1 MSSSFN
7 SEGLEVNPNPSGAL
21 GGPPE
26 EVAPMPPP
34 EPCTPSKVSRGR
46 TRRRERVQLAAEEA
60 IDRWQKFAG
69 STDPV
74 QRPLPRP
81 WRLTYKGGGRGEGI
95 ESAILPRW
103 QEVPFEA
110 KFFQAAARLRLWI
123 FGGFWFAF
131 GVISLWF
138 SRRNTQEN
146 RAVLLRETFLKLG
159 TTFIK
164 FGQQLS
170 MRRDLMPQAYT
181 DELTKLLDKV
191 DLPLSAIEALDIIEK
206 AIGKKRGVL
215 RVPHEDI
222 FAAFDTENVGS
233 ASVACV
239 YHAVLRT
246 GEHVAVKVRRPGIT
260 TQLAADMR
268 ALKWL
273 VALFEVFFLPP
284 RFLKHFNHEL
294 RTMLMD
300 ELDFRKEARFAEL
313 YRRQIRKTRQ
323 MRFVSVPRVFF
334 DYSDDEVMV
343 SEYVSGVWLND
354 ILAAL
359 RTNENEVR
367 DLMDRMRVDP
377 LILARRVQLIARF
390 NNFENFFFHA
400 DLHPGNILIQPG
412 NKICLIDF
420 GSCGSFSSREL
431 NAWRRWFDAQSVD
444 DVGGMV
450 QAALAIIEPL
460 PPIDKDEFGARLET
474 EFWKNLYAIKSKH
487 SNWAERITSRLWFDF
502 LKLCQEF
509 KIPMRLNTLR
519 MIRASMLTDTIAGH
533 LDPDQDPYRE
543 FRYYEKGAGK
553 RAKKRLA
560 KRVSNLFGP
569 SKFIRLELGV
579 ESVLQTLFQVQRVVG
594 SLAGIRIGAIIAK
607 FDDFLSLFLRHMAWI
622 GLTASVSTVVLYALT
637 RMGRVRKLSPAFEGN
652 ETLALFMGLWGTDS
666 LFGAFLKVVT
676 SGWWLVIAFTPTVIV
691 LLRIYRRTGEKTY
704 PRGAGA
710 IDDS

>member
-7 SEGLEVNPNPSGAL
+7 SEGLEVHPSTAFD
-21 GGPPE
+21 GPPE
-26 EVAPMPPP
+26 EDAPSPL
-34 EPCTPSKVSRGR
+34 TDSRAPSKVSRAR
-46 TRRRERVQLAAEEA
+46 IRRREKIQLAADEA
-60 IDRWQKFAG
+60 LERWQKFAG
-69 STDPV
+69 STEPV

-81 WRLTYKGGGRGEGI
+81 WRLTYKGDGL

-110 KFFQAAARLRLWI
+110 GFFQAAARLRLWI
-123 FGGFWFAF
+123 YGGIWFVF
-131 GVISLWF
+131 GVIGLWF
-138 SRRNTQEN
+138 SRRNTEKE
-146 RAVLLRETFLKLG
+146 RAILMRKTFLKLG

-170 MRRDLMPQAYT
+170 MRRDLLPQAYT
-181 DELTKLLDKV
+181 DELETLLDKV
-191 DLPLSAIEALDIIEK
+191 DIPLPPDEALDIIEK
-206 AIGKKRGVL
+206 AIGKKRGVP
-215 RVPHEDI
+215 RVPHQEI
-222 FAAFDTENVGS
+222 FAAFDTEQVGS

-273 VALFEVFFLPP
+273 VSLFEVFFLPP
-284 RFLKHFNHEL
+284 RFLQHFNHEL

-313 YRRQIRKTRQ
+313 YRRRIRKTRQ

-343 SEYVSGVWLND
+343 SEYVSGVWLRD
-354 ILAAL
+354 ILTAL

-377 LILARRVQLIARF
+377 LVLARRVQLIARF

-400 DLHPGNILIQPG
+400 DLHPANILIQPG

-420 GSCGSFSSREL
+420 GSCGSFSNREL

-460 PPIDKDEFGARLET
+460 PQIDKDEFGARLEA
-474 EFWKNLYAIKSKH
+474 EFWKSLYAIKSKH
-487 SNWAERITSRLWFDF
+487 SDWSERITSRLWFGF

-509 KIPMRLNTLR
+509 RIPMRLNTLR
-519 MIRASMLTDTIAGH
+519 MIRASMLTDTIAGQ

-560 KRVSNLFGP
+560 KRVGNLFGP
-569 SKFIRLELGV
+569 SKFIRFELGV
-579 ESVLQTLFQVQRVVG
+579 ETFLQTLFQVQRVVG
-594 SLAGIRIGAIIAK
+594 SLSGIRIGAIITK
-607 FDDFLSLFLRHMAWI
+607 IDDFLSLLMKHLAWI
-622 GLTASVSTVVLYALT
+622 GLTASVSTVVLWALT
-637 RMGRVRKLSPAFEGN
+637 RRGYISKAAIPFESNG
-652 ETLALFMGLWGTDS
+652 TIRQFLGLWGTDS

-710 IDDS
+710 IDDI

>member
-7 SEGLEVNPNPSGAL
+7 SEGLEVHPSTAFD
-21 GGPPE
+21 GPPE
-26 EVAPMPPP
+26 EEAPRPLSD
-34 EPCTPSKVSRGR
+34 TRAPSKVSRAR
-46 TRRRERVQLAAEEA
+46 IRRREKIQLAADEA
-60 IDRWQKFAG
+60 LERWQKFAG
-69 STDPV
+69 STEPV

-81 WRLTYKGGGRGEGI
+81 WRLTYKGDGL

-110 KFFQAAARLRLWI
+110 GFFQAAARLRLWI
-123 FGGFWFAF
+123 YGAIWFVF
-131 GVISLWF
+131 GVIGLWF
-138 SRRNTQEN
+138 SRRNTEKE
-146 RAVLLRETFLKLG
+146 RAILMRKTFLKLG

-170 MRRDLMPQAYT
+170 MRRDLLPQAYT
-181 DELTKLLDKV
+181 DELETLLDKV
-191 DLPLSAIEALDIIEK
+191 DIPLPPDEALDIIEK
-206 AIGKKRGVL
+206 AIGKKRGVQ
-215 RVPHEDI
+215 RVPHQEI
-222 FAAFDTENVGS
+222 FAAFDTEQVGS

-273 VALFEVFFLPP
+273 VSLFEVFFLPP
-284 RFLKHFNHEL
+284 RFLNHFNHEL

-313 YRRQIRKTRQ
+313 YRRRIRKTRQ

-343 SEYVSGVWLND
+343 SEYVSGVWLRD
-354 ILAAL
+354 ILTAM

-377 LILARRVQLIARF
+377 LVLARRIQLIARF
-390 NNFENFFFHA
+390 NNFENYFFHA
-400 DLHPGNILIQPG
+400 DLHPANILIQPG

-420 GSCGSFSSREL
+420 GSCGSFSNREL

-460 PPIDKDEFGARLET
+460 PLIDKDEFGARLEA
-474 EFWKNLYAIKSKH
+474 EFWKSLYAIKSKH
-487 SNWAERITSRLWFDF
+487 ADWSERITSRLWFGF

-519 MIRASMLTDTIAGH
+519 MIRASMLTDTIAGQ

-553 RAKKRLA
+553 RAKKRLG
-560 KRVSNLFGP
+560 KRVGSLLGP

-579 ESVLQTLFQVQRVVG
+579 ETFLQTLFQVQRVVG
-594 SLAGIRIGAIIAK
+594 SLAGIRIGAIITK
-607 FDDFLSLFLRHMAWI
+607 IDDFLSLLMRHLAWI
-622 GLTASVSTVVLYALT
+622 GLTASVSTVVLWALT
-637 RMGRVRKLSPAFEGN
+637 RMGRVRKLSPVFEGN
-652 ETLALFMGLWGTDS
+652 ENLRLFIGLWGTDS

-710 IDDS
+710 IDDI